1 MNAQTQTE
9 PDIIPGEQ
17 GALARMNRALNRAWA
32 PPSAKT
38 MSRRREIATGGGA
51 VKRVRLEI
59 GGDLIYR
66 RGEGV
71 NENRS
76 SGEKT

>member
-1 MNAQTQTE
+1 MNPDMQAE
-9 PDIIPGEQ
+9 SDIIPGEQ
-17 GALARMNRALNRAWA
+17 GAPALRLRSLSRAWRSPSRPVS
-32 PPSAKT
+32 PP
-38 MSRRREIATGGGA
+38 TGNGGA

-71 NENRS
+71 I
-76 SGEKT
+76 GGP